1 MSAKNYNFPVE
12 RNQLNIQSSSA
23 SRQPN
28 VVVKAE
34 VELRHKNVPPSKK
47 GKSNP
52 FKMLNIAPTNIDVS
66 MHKIL
71 SDLLIKLEVEHVSWT
86 QDKLENY
93 NHIIFP
99 AASGERTET
108 ILHCLIE
115 LGIGKRYNSSVNIL
129 PASVS
134 YDATNDNSNEDEVE

>member
-1 MSAKNYNFPVE
+1 M
-12 RNQLNIQSSSA
+12 
-23 SRQPN
+23 
-28 VVVKAE
+28 KAE
-34 VELRHKNVPPSKK
+34 VELRHKNVPPAKK

-52 FKMLNIAPTNIDVS
+52 LKMMNISPAASVDVS
-66 MHKIL
+66 MFKIL
-71 SDLLIKLEVEHVSWT
+71 SDLLIKLEVEHVTWN

-93 NHIIFP
+93 FHVIFP

-134 YDATNDNSNEDEVE
+134 YDATNDNSNEDDFE

>member
-1 MSAKNYNFPVE
+1 M
-12 RNQLNIQSSSA
+12 
-23 SRQPN
+23 
-28 VVVKAE
+28 KAE
-34 VELRHKNVPPSKK
+34 VELRHKNVPPTKK

-52 FKMLNIAPTNIDVS
+52 LKMMNISPAANVDVS
-66 MHKIL
+66 MFKIL
-71 SDLLIKLEVEHVSWT
+71 SDLLIKLEVEHVTWT

-93 NHIIFP
+93 FHVIFP

-134 YDATNDNSNEDEVE
+134 YDATNDNSNEDDFE